1 VGRATARLLA
11 ERGHSIA
18 AVGRNR
24 DALAAI
30 ESEARIRGAP
40 GALALRADVAR
51 AEEVAA
57 AARAAE
63 EALGPIDVWINNA
76 MTSVFG
82 PFSRVDLDDFRRV
95 TEVTY
100 LGVVFGTKAALE
112 AMAPRGEGVI
122 VQVGSSLAYR
132 GIPLQSAYCGA
143 KHAIQGFTESLRAE
157 LLHEGSRIHVTMVHL
172 PALNTPQ
179 FDTVKSLLASRA
191 RPVPPIYQPEIA
203 AKAIAWAIEHR
214 RRELWVG
221 APTVATLVADRLFP
235 GLLDRYLARTGVDAQ
250 TTDEPEPPRRP
261 HSLWGPLP
269 GDRGARGRF
278 DDSSHE
284 RSPQLW
290 ATTHRAALGAAA
302 GAVTALGALA
312 RAGRRRSA
320 RR

>member
-1 VGRATARLLA
+1 
-11 ERGHSIA
+11 
-18 AVGRNR
+18 
-24 DALAAI
+24 
-30 ESEARIRGAP
+30 
-40 GALALRADVAR
+40 
-51 AEEVAA
+51 
-57 AARAAE
+57 
-63 EALGPIDVWINNA
+63 
-76 MTSVFG
+76 
-82 PFSRVDLDDFRRV
+82 
-95 TEVTY
+95 
-100 LGVVFGTKAALE
+100 
-112 AMAPRGEGVI
+112 
-122 VQVGSSLAYR
+122 
-132 GIPLQSAYCGA
+132 
-143 KHAIQGFTESLRAE
+143 
-157 LLHEGSRIHVTMVHL
+157 MVHL

-284 RSPQLW
+284 RSVQLW

-302 GAVTALGALA
+302 GAATALGALA